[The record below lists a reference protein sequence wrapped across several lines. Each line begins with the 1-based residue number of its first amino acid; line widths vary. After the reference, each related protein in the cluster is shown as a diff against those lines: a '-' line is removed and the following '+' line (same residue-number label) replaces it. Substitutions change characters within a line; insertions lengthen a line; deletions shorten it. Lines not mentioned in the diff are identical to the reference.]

1 MYSSDQVYCA
11 IAVVLKPLILQKQY
25 DVLLYIYRAHTR
37 VILYVI
43 IIQLSL
49 QKNYGPLNALY
60 NKMCTITCIKEL
72 TKELNLTVIFVY

>member
-11 IAVVLKPLILQKQY
+11 IAVVLKPLILQKRY

-49 QKNYGPLNALY
+49 QKNYGPLNALC